1 MSIFAFC
8 MEGLSILIPTYNYC
22 CVQLVRDL
30 QEQASATALDFEII
44 VADDG
49 STDDSIRLRNMAI
62 QEIPNCHYIIRQR
75 NCGRS
80 AIRNFLARQAI
91 YPWLLFI
98 DSDMMICRPD
108 FIKTYW
114 VNKENVVDGGIVV
127 NGSNEHLLRY
137 LYERASEQEH
147 TVEKRRKSP
156 YHDFHTANFMIPREL
171 MLRFPFDE
179 RYSHYGYEDVAF
191 GITLKNNS
199 IDILH
204 IDNPMSF
211 EVFESNEDFILKTE
225 EGLRTLYAFRHELKG
240 YSRLLQAV
248 NSLHRPVV
256 WLISLWHQLF
266 GTWERCQLM
275 GNHPRLILFNIYKLG
290 YYLTYVKKQSSST
303 SL

>member
-1 MSIFAFC
+1 MSIFALY
-8 MEGLSILIPTYNYC
+8 MEGLSILIPTYNDC

-30 QEQASATALDFEII
+30 QEQASAIALNFEII
-44 VADDG
+44 VGDDG
-49 STDDSIRLRNMAI
+49 STDDGIRQRNMAI
-62 QEIPNCHYIIRQR
+62 LEIPNCRYIIRHQ

-80 AIRNFLARQAI
+80 AIRNFLAQQAV

-98 DSDMMICRPD
+98 DSDMVVCRPD
-108 FIKTYW
+108 YIRSYW
-114 VNKENVVDGGIVV
+114 ANKENVTDGGIVV

-137 LYERASEQEH
+137 LYERASEHDH
-147 TVEKRRKSP
+147 TVDKRKKNP
-156 YHDFHTANFMIPREL
+156 YHDFHTANFMIRREL

-191 GITLKNNS
+191 GITLKKNG

-225 EGLRTLYAFRHELKG
+225 EGLRTLYEFRHELQD
-240 YSRLLQAV
+240 YSRILQMV
-248 NSLHRPVV
+248 NYLHRPAI
-256 WLISLWHQLF
+256 WLMTLWHQLL
-266 GTWERCQLM
+266 GTWERRQLLSD
-275 GNHPRLILFNIYKLG
+275 HPWLILFNIYKLG
-290 YYLTYVKKQSSST
+290 YYLTYAKTQSSST